1 MWLKCPQSVSKQIEI
16 HLHYLGVIGDDLAGA
31 GPIFQVTRPKIA
43 GVQVTLGFG
52 ESKCIW
58 DISKS
63 SDFYTGD
70 SQRCYMFAV
79 VVDHGQTF
87 AHVLNGF
94 AFLGVV
100 VEEARSRAFVA
111 VDDEVN
117 KASATL
123 AWCSKLD

>member
-1 MWLKCPQSVSKQIEI
+1 
-16 HLHYLGVIGDDLAGA
+16 
-31 GPIFQVTRPKIA
+31 VTRPKIA

-70 SQRCYMFAV
+70 SQRCYMFTV

-87 AHVLNGF
+87 AHMLDWF
-94 AFLGVV
+94 IFLGVV
-100 VEEARSRAFVA
+100 VEETRSRAFVA